1 MKKWALLVKKD
12 NPNDIIAI
20 CRDKNRLFKRHLQ
33 NRDILD
39 RFTSDKLDTD
49 YIYRMNKKGKLVLEL

>member
-20 CRDKNRLFKRHLQ
+20 CRDKNSLFKRQLKT
-33 NRDILD
+33 RDILD

-49 YIYRMNKKGKLVLEL
+49 YIYRMNKYGKLVLEL